1 MEPEEIVDGDPERT
15 FIELYLFSSI
25 GLIEAGCAVKLVLDV
40 KYPDAY
46 PDVLPELS
54 INVLEGELDDD
65 ETSHLMK
72 ELQTVVRAT

>member
-1 MEPEEIVDGDPERT
+1 M
-15 FIELYLFSSI
+15 
-25 GLIEAGCAVKLVLDV
+25 KLVLDV

-65 ETSHLMK
+65 ETSQLMK